1 MSICMYDQCIFDE
14 HMHVF
19 MSIAT
24 YIIIHSIHC
33 IAQFGFGLI
42 ETVASY
48 DEMMMWCVV
57 MRYDTYKN
65 RYVWAYVCMYVCMYV
80 HMRV

>member
-1 MSICMYDQCIFDE
+1 MIIYMSMCE
-14 HMHVF
+14 HIHEHVC

-33 IAQFGFGLI
+33 TAQFGFRLI